1 MTHDDEPDD
10 RSERR
15 RALLRGLCLTLVI
28 GIPFLLANLD
38 ALTVVVTAFFG
49 CFLAGFN
56 NRRPMVMPVAYG
68 GLLAL
73 ILMGILLTLL
83 DGAYDGL
90 ALLCLLG
97 FCASLAGA
105 AAGERAATGERDR

>member
-1 MTHDDEPDD
+1 MTHDHEPDD

-15 RALLRGLCLTLVI
+15 RAVARGLALTLII
-28 GIPFLLANLD
+28 GIPFLLANLS
-38 ALTVVVTAFFG
+38 ALTVAVSAFFG

-68 GLLAL
+68 GVLAL
-73 ILMGILLTLL
+73 LLLGLLLSVL
-83 DGAYDGL
+83 DGGYDGL
-90 ALLCLLG
+90 ALLALLG
-97 FCASLAGA
+97 FAACLAGA